1 MHSLS
6 TQHHAYQS
14 FSFRVTSW
22 FGSVCFAVTRWENFR
37 QNVYWNMDYSFLTT
51 MNERDFKIHTVVTSN
66 GADKVN
72 YHENYLKQ
80 KL

>member
-14 FSFRVTSW
+14 FSFRVISW
-22 FGSVCFAVTRWENFR
+22 FDSVCVAMTRWENFR
-37 QNVYWNMDYSFLTT
+37 QNVYLNYSFLTT
-51 MNERDFKIHTVVTSN
+51 MNIRDFRIHTVVTSN
-66 GADKVN
+66 GADKVT